1 VRIRHT
7 LLAVPVAALAL
18 SALAPAAVAAAAA
31 DRAGGPPLRTYEI
44 TIDNLTVGQWFTPA
58 VVGTH
63 RRAVDVF
70 EVGAPASFE
79 VKEVA
84 ENGNLEPL
92 VTALSAEKHV
102 SDVVVA
108 ASPSGPPPI
117 APGGSVTF
125 EIVAG
130 PGARVL
136 SWVSMLICT
145 NDGFTGLDSI
155 ALPQVRGTSVSLD
168 AVAYDAGTELN
179 TERFADLVPP
189 CPQLTG
195 FGDQGGTGSS
205 DPALAEGGVVRH
217 HGGITGD
224 HDLVPAVHGWTG
236 PVASVEVTRVG

>member
-1 VRIRHT
+1 MRIRHT
-7 LLAVPVAALAL
+7 LLAASVAALTL
-18 SALAPAAVAAAAA
+18 SALAPAASATTPD
-31 DRAGGPPLRTYEI
+31 DRADGPPLRTYEI

-70 EVGAPASFE
+70 EVGAPASLG
-79 VKEVA
+79 VREVA

-92 VTALSAEKHV
+92 VTALSADKHV

-125 EIVAG
+125 EITAE

-155 ALPQVRGTSVSLD
+155 PLPRARGASVSLA

-179 TERFADLVPP
+179 TERFEHLVPP
-189 CPQLTG
+189 CAQLTG

-205 DPALAEGGVVRH
+205 DPALVEGGVIRH
-217 HGGITGD
+217 HGGIAGD

-236 PVASVEVTRVG
+236 PVASVEVTRIG